1 MRATSLGWRVQQG
14 PEIFVQLQ
22 DDGEGALHQCLRL
35 APAALAPAAAA
46 DFARLAALVRAA
58 APATFGLA
66 SASAI
71 ASLLRALAE
80 ALAAAPPP
88 LPPPLPPPP
97 PLPLAALPSALAG
110 IGDLQRVG
118 PAMLQAAKAKM
129 DVVFQAHQVAR
140 DDPAFVYDKRV
151 EFAPAG
157 EAESDWD

>member
-22 DDGEGALHQCLRL
+22 DDGEGALHQFLRL

-80 ALAAAPPP
+80 ALAAA
-88 LPPPLPPPP
+88 PPPLPPPP

-157 EAESDWD
+157 DAESDWD